1 MNGTAVGIAGYI
13 CEFFL
18 IRLAE
23 TVAAITKSI
32 NKTAAVLIVLLVLMI
47 YVLILIP
54 FVQLRST
61 KEFYFKK
68 DEFAIKSR

>member
-1 MNGTAVGIAGYI
+1 MFAFYGKSCRKLVAA
-13 CEFFL
+13 EFNKIF
-18 IRLAE
+18 R
-23 TVAAITKSI
+23 AITKSI
-32 NKTAAVLIVLLVLMI
+32 NTTAAVLIVLLVLMI